1 MGRWRRGRL
10 IYLREVE
17 LFEALKAVYPDLTP
31 LSATDRADGITHD
44 AYVEMKCRRTHYPTL
59 LIEKKKWDY
68 LAEIR
73 ARTGART
80 LYINSTPQ
88 GVYQFDLGVINEPEW
103 ELKALP
109 DKTDF
114 ANSGKVEKL
123 CGFLDIRHSELLL
136 V

>member
-1 MGRWRRGRL
+1 MGRRRRGRL

-17 LFEALKAVYPDLTP
+17 LFEALKSVFPDLMP
-31 LSATDRADGITHD
+31 LSATDRADGVTGD
-44 AYVEMKCRRTHYPTL
+44 AYIEMKCRRTHYPTL

-68 LAEIR
+68 LADIR

-88 GVYQFDLGVINEPEW
+88 GVYCFDLGAINEPEW
-103 ELKALP
+103 ALKALP

-114 ANSGKVEKL
+114 ANKGTVQKL
-123 CGFLDIRHSELLL
+123 AGYLDVRLAELLL

>member
-1 MGRWRRGRL
+1 MP
-10 IYLREVE
+10 VS
-17 LFEALKAVYPDLTP
+17 P
-31 LSATDRADGITHD
+31 TDRHDGITHD
-44 AYVEMKCRRTHYPTL
+44 SYIELKCRRTHYPTL

-73 ARTGART
+73 ARTGAKT

-88 GVYQFDLGVINEPEW
+88 GIYQWDLGAITPPQW
-103 ELKALP
+103 RLMAMP

-114 ANSGKVEKL
+114 AGSKTIEKL
-123 CGFLDIRHSELLL
+123 VGFLDIRHSELLL

>member
-1 MGRWRRGRL
+1 VGRRRRGRL

-17 LFEALKAVYPDLTP
+17 LFEALKAVFPDLTP
-31 LSATDRADGITHD
+31 LSASDRADGITHD
-44 AYVEMKCRRTHYPTL
+44 AYIEMKCRRTHYATL

-68 LAEIR
+68 LADIR

-88 GVYQFDLGVINEPEW
+88 GVYCFDLGALNEPEW
-103 ELKALP
+103 LLKSLP

-114 ANSGKVEKL
+114 ANSGKVDKL
-123 CGFLDIRHSELLL
+123 AGYLDIRLAELLL

>member
-1 MGRWRRGRL
+1 MGRWRGRRL

-44 AYVEMKCRRTHYPTL
+44 AYIEMKCRRIHYPTL

-68 LAEIR
+68 LADIR

-88 GVYQFDLGVINEPEW
+88 GVYQFDLGAINEPEW
-103 ELKALP
+103 QLKALP

>member
-1 MGRWRRGRL
+1 
-10 IYLREVE
+10 VE
-17 LFEALKAVYPDLTP
+17 LFEALKSIYPDLTP
-31 LSATDRADGITHD
+31 VSPTDRHDGITSD
-44 AYVEMKCRRTHYPTL
+44 SYIEMKCRRTHYPTL

-88 GVYQFDLGVINEPEW
+88 GVYQFDLAAINEPEW
-103 ELKALP
+103 QLKALP
-109 DKTDF
+109 DKTDY
-114 ANSGKVEKL
+114 ANKGLVEKL
-123 CGFLDIRHSELLL
+123 CGFLDLRHSELLL

>member
-1 MGRWRRGRL
+1 VGRWRRGRL

-17 LFEALKAVYPDLTP
+17 LFEALKSVFPDLTP

-44 AYVEMKCRRTHYPTL
+44 AYIEMKCRRTHYPTL

-88 GVYQFDLGVINEPEW
+88 GVYCFDLGAINEPDW
-103 ELKALP
+103 ALKALP

-114 ANSGKVEKL
+114 ANSGKVQKL
-123 CGFLDIRHSELLL
+123 AGYLDIRLAELLL

>member
-1 MGRWRRGRL
+1 VGRRRRGRL

-17 LFEALKAVYPDLTP
+17 LFEALKSIYPDLTP

-44 AYVEMKCRRTHYPTL
+44 AYIEMKCRRTHYPTL

-68 LAEIR
+68 LADIR

-88 GVYQFDLGVINEPEW
+88 GVYCFDLGALKEPQW
-103 ELKALP
+103 ALKALP

-114 ANSGKVEKL
+114 ANSGKVQKL
-123 CGFLDIRHSELLL
+123 AGYLDIRLAELLL

>member
-1 MGRWRRGRL
+1 VGRRRRGRL

-17 LFEALKAVYPDLTP
+17 LFEALKSVFPDLMP

-44 AYVEMKCRRTHYPTL
+44 AYIEMKCRRTHYPTL

-68 LAEIR
+68 LADIR

-88 GVYQFDLGVINEPEW
+88 GVYCFDLGALEEPQW
-103 ELKALP
+103 ALKALP

-114 ANSGKVEKL
+114 ANSGKVQKL
-123 CGFLDIRHSELLL
+123 AGYLDIRLAELLL

>member
-1 MGRWRRGRL
+1 
-10 IYLREVE
+10 VE
-17 LFEALKAVYPDLTP
+17 LFEALKSVYPDLTP
-31 LSATDRADGITHD
+31 VSPTDRHDGITSD
-44 AYVEMKCRRTHYPTL
+44 SYIEMKCRRTHYSTL

-88 GVYQFDLGVINEPEW
+88 GVYQFDLGAINEPEW
-103 ELKALP
+103 QLKALP
-109 DKTDF
+109 DKTDY
-114 ANSGKVEKL
+114 ANGEKVQKL
-123 CGFLDIRHSELLL
+123 CGFLDLRHSELLL

>member
-1 MGRWRRGRL
+1 VGRWRRGRL

>member
-1 MGRWRRGRL
+1 MT
-10 IYLREVE
+10 YFREVE
-17 LFEALKAVYPDLTP
+17 LFEALKSVYPDLTP

-44 AYVEMKCRRTHYPTL
+44 AYIEMKCRRTHYPTL

-68 LAEIR
+68 LADIR

-88 GVYQFDLGVINEPEW
+88 GVYQFDLGAISEPEW
-103 ELKALP
+103 QLKALP

>member
-1 MGRWRRGRL
+1 MGRRRRGRL

-17 LFEALKAVYPDLTP
+17 LFEALKSVFPDLTP
-31 LSATDRADGITHD
+31 LSATDRADGVTHD
-44 AYVEMKCRRTHYPTL
+44 AYIEMKCRRTHYPTL

-68 LAEIR
+68 LADIR

-80 LYINSTPQ
+80 LYINSTPK
-88 GVYQFDLGVINEPEW
+88 GVYCFDLGALEEPQW
-103 ELKALP
+103 ALMALP

-114 ANSGKVEKL
+114 ANSGKVDKL
-123 CGFLDIRHSELLL
+123 AAYLDVRLAELLL

>member
-1 MGRWRRGRL
+1 M
-10 IYLREVE
+10 E
-17 LFEALKAVYPDLTP
+17 LFEALKSVYPDLTP
-31 LSATDRADGITHD
+31 VSPTDRHDGITSD
-44 AYVEMKCRRTHYPTL
+44 SYIEMKCRRTHYPTL

-80 LYINSTPQ
+80 LYINSTPL
-88 GVYQFDLGVINEPEW
+88 GVYQFDLGALEEPQW
-103 ELKALP
+103 ALKALP

-114 ANSGKVEKL
+114 ANSGKVQKL
-123 CGFLDIRHSELLL
+123 AGYLDIRLAELLL

>member
-1 MGRWRRGRL
+1 M
-10 IYLREVE
+10 E
-17 LFEALKAVYPDLTP
+17 LFEALKSVYPDLTP
-31 LSATDRADGITHD
+31 VSPTDRHDGITSD
-44 AYVEMKCRRTHYPTL
+44 SYIEMKCRRTHYPTL

-88 GVYQFDLGVINEPEW
+88 GVYQFDLGALNEPEW
-103 ELKALP
+103 QLKALP

-114 ANSGKVEKL
+114 ANKGFVKKL
-123 CGFLDIRHSELLL
+123 AGFLDLRHSELLL